1 MALSKSA
8 LKAKFVTGAIPTQ
21 TDFANLIDGMLSM
34 PLKGGI
40 GDTTIGF
47 GNGDSTDR
55 LYVKSLRYIYNYNRS
70 YF

>member
-34 PLKGGI
+34 PLGEELV
-40 GDTTIGF
+40 TI
-47 GNGDSTDR
+47 
-55 LYVKSLRYIYNYNRS
+55 L
-70 YF
+70 

>member
-34 PLKGGI
+34 PLGGGT

-47 GNGDSTDR
+47 GKGDSTDR
-55 LYVKSLRYIYNYNRS
+55 LYVKSLRYMHIYNRS
-70 YF
+70 FF